1 MKVSAFR
8 FAKGGM
14 WGFRPEAEDLK
25 KNRTNEGFFLEGEFF
40 IVLFF
45 QFSLN
50 PQNYER
56 APQIHENITSAPSSL
71 KINSQSPQIHKT
83 PGGPHNYV
91 KCLDVSFSCG
101 IYIVVES

>member
-25 KNRTNEGFFLEGEFF
+25 KIERNEGIFLEGMIFF
-40 IVLFF
+40 TFF
-45 QFSLN
+45 LQFSLN

-56 APQIHENITSAPSSL
+56 APQIHENITSAPQL
-71 KINSQSPQIHKT
+71 TENK
-83 PGGPHNYV
+83 
-91 KCLDVSFSCG
+91 
-101 IYIVVES
+101 